1 MNVTKRDLWTVM
13 CSRYMRCAISQHVLV
28 KVSLFVHTSG
38 NGHIYHIL
46 YYFLFSLDDNCSC
59 VCSNS
64 YIGSG
69 QNCSFDS
76 DGDGY
81 PDHRVFCDFNTSYC
95 MDNCSSTC
103 NPLQED
109 CDGDGYPDHRILSD
123 IINMYCQDNCR
134 YTCNPFQEDCDDDGI
149 GDVCTSYLDF
159 DSNIVT
165 LINKSIVIVIEPGTS
180 RFSLNL
186 TFPHNST
193 HTVSVQSCEV
203 GWIECEQFSNFSFSG
218 SEEIELYL
226 ESEWNL
232 NYLLLSIYQHYGIDS
247 RNRSV
252 RLLVIS
258 QNLSVPEFQSRSFVS
273 GDRVW
278 VGVSVSSCT
287 SECPDLN
294 SSLWSVGLRD
304 VNISDMTDYF
314 SLELEYCVFL
324 PSVHWFGFS
333 SYVYSITVKNPT
345 DLLNGRYKLIVS
357 DGISSAEALFTLFYE
372 GLPPPACAD
381 ELSLGLYWNWTN
393 VSSTQTIACS
403 QLMGE
408 YGDVDNSNLTISR
421 SCETNLQ
428 FSSLSVECSF
438 NGDGDQVSLSYTV
451 NICIL
456 ILLCNQ

>member
-1 MNVTKRDLWTVM
+1 M
-13 CSRYMRCAISQHVLV
+13 
-28 KVSLFVHTSG
+28 G
-38 NGHIYHIL
+38 IYFIF
-46 YYFLFSLDDNCSC
+46 YIYFSLDDNCSC
-59 VCSNS
+59 VGTNS

-81 PDHRVFCDFNTSYC
+81 PDYRVFCYFINRYC
-95 MDNCSSTC
+95 VDNCRYVF
-103 NPLQED
+103 NPFQED
-109 CDGDGYPDHRILSD
+109 CDGDG
-123 IINMYCQDNCR
+123 
-134 YTCNPFQEDCDDDGI
+134 I
-149 GDVCTSYLDF
+149 GDACTSYLDF
-159 DSNIVT
+159 DPDNVT
-165 LINKSIVIVIEPGTS
+165 LMDRSIVIEPGTR

-193 HTVSVQSCEV
+193 HTVNVQSCEV
-203 GWIECEQFSNFSFSG
+203 GWIECMQFHLLSNFSSSV

-232 NYLLLSIYQHYGIDS
+232 NYLLLSIYQYGNNS
-247 RNRSV
+247 RNSSV

-287 SECPDLN
+287 SECPNLN

-314 SLELEYCVFL
+314 SLELEYCEFI

-333 SYVYSITVKNPT
+333 SYVYSITVKYPT

-357 DGISSAEALFTLFYE
+357 DGISCEEAPFTLFYV

-381 ELSLGLYWNWTN
+381 ELSLGLYWNWAY

-408 YGDVDNSNLTISR
+408 YGDVNNTHLTISR
-421 SCETNLQ
+421 RCETHSQ
-428 FSSLSVECSF
+428 FSYVECSF
-438 NGDGDQVSLSYTV
+438 NGDGDQVSLS
-451 NICIL
+451 
-456 ILLCNQ
+456 

>member
-1 MNVTKRDLWTVM
+1 MLQCK
-13 CSRYMRCAISQHVLV
+13 YVLRQV
-28 KVSLFVHTSG
+28 LTLCTYLHYVYYIFLSLADSYLSDIF
-38 NGHIYHIL
+38 I
-46 YYFLFSLDDNCSC
+46 SLDDNCSC
-59 VCSNS
+59 VGSNN

-81 PDHRVFCDFNTSYC
+81 PDYRVFCYFINRYC
-95 MDNCSSTC
+95 VDNCRYTF
-103 NPLQED
+103 NPFQED
-109 CDGDGYPDHRILSD
+109 CDGDG
-123 IINMYCQDNCR
+123 
-134 YTCNPFQEDCDDDGI
+134 I
-149 GDVCTSYLDF
+149 GDACTSYLDF
-159 DSNIVT
+159 DPDIVT
-165 LINKSIVIVIEPGTS
+165 LMDKSIVIEPGDS

-232 NYLLLSIYQHYGIDS
+232 NYLLLLIYQYGNDS
-247 RNRSV
+247 RINSV

-314 SLELEYCVFL
+314 SLELEYCEFL

-333 SYVYSITVKNPT
+333 SYVYSITVKKPT
-345 DLLNGRYKLIVS
+345 DLLNGRYRVNVV
-357 DGISSAEALFTLFYE
+357 GYMNVTGYNISGDSTFSLLYA
-372 GLPPPACAD
+372 GLEDACESNLD
-381 ELSLGLYWNWTN
+381 LGLYWNWT
-393 VSSTQTIACS
+393 SLEEPLRISCID
-403 QLMGE
+403 LI
-408 YGDVDNSNLTISR
+408 GD
-421 SCETNLQ
+421 
-428 FSSLSVECSF
+428 FSSHLSTSERYLERECGVVGNWSGISGQCAFQGFTKKVLYFKTLMLSF
-438 NGDGDQVSLSYTV
+438 
-451 NICIL
+451 L
-456 ILLCNQ
+456 IHVLFI

>member
-1 MNVTKRDLWTVM
+1 MPPPRTAPAD
-13 CSRYMRCAISQHVLV
+13 
-28 KVSLFVHTSG
+28 
-38 NGHIYHIL
+38 NGYIFHIL

-59 VCSNS
+59 VGTNN

-81 PDHRVFCDFNTSYC
+81 PDYRVFCYFINRYC
-95 MDNCSSTC
+95 LDNCRYTF

-109 CDGDGYPDHRILSD
+109 CDGDG
-123 IINMYCQDNCR
+123 
-134 YTCNPFQEDCDDDGI
+134 I
-149 GDVCTSYLDF
+149 GDACTSYLDF
-159 DSNIVT
+159 DPDNVT
-165 LINKSIVIVIEPGTS
+165 LMDRSIVIEPGTR

-218 SEEIELYL
+218 SEEIELCL

-232 NYLLLSIYQHYGIDS
+232 NYLLLSIYQYGNDS
-247 RNRSV
+247 RNSSV

-258 QNLSVPEFQSRSFVS
+258 QNLSVPVFQSRSFVSVS

-287 SECPDLN
+287 SECPHLN

-314 SLELEYCVFL
+314 SLELEYCEFI

-333 SYVYSITVKNPT
+333 SYVYSVTVKYPT

-357 DGISSAEALFTLFYE
+357 EGIFSEEALFTLFYE

-393 VSSTQTIACS
+393 VYSTQTIACS

-408 YGDVDNSNLTISR
+408 FGDVNNTNLTISR

-451 NICIL
+451 NIFI
-456 ILLCNQ
+456 